1 MLLLPPSESK
11 SEAGTSA
18 PANWLSH
25 LSFKGLLPTRERVV
39 RELIDVSG
47 RADAAKLLGLTQKT
61 SAALAANL
69 NLRQPILA
77 PAFERYT
84 GVLFDALN
92 DRGLKGSA
100 TQDQSLQ
107 PSEIKQRDIF
117 IQSALLGLVGL
128 QDRIPNYRL
137 TAGIAAGT
145 INLKIWDEVHRPIF
159 RSHSGFV
166 VDARSKSYAQLAPI
180 PDGVSHL
187 TVEVVAEDSAGIRTA
202 LNHFN
207 KKAKGLFARQ
217 WALSNN
223 VIETEAQLIE
233 LAEQAGLR
241 AEIADS
247 TLLLIT

>member
-1 MLLLPPSESK
+1 VLLLPPSESK

-18 PANWLSH
+18 AANWLSQ
-25 LSFKGLLPTRERVV
+25 LSFEGLRSTRDRVLQ
-39 RELIDVSG
+39 ELIEVSG

-100 TQDQSLQ
+100 TEDKSLH
-107 PSEIKQRDIF
+107 PSEIKQVDIF

-137 TAGIAAGT
+137 SAGIAAST

-159 RSHSGFV
+159 QSLSGFV

-180 PDGVSHL
+180 PDGVFQL
-187 TVEVVAEDSAGIRTA
+187 TVEVVAEDSSGKRIA

-217 WALSNN
+217 WALSNCM
-223 VIETEAQLIE
+223 IETEAQLIE
-233 LAEQAGLR
+233 LAEQSGLR
-241 AEIADS
+241 AEIVGS